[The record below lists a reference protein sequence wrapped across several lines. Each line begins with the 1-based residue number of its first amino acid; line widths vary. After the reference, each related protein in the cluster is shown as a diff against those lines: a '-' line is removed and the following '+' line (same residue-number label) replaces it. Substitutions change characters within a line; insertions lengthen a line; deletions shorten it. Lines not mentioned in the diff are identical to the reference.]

1 MNAAQNFQK
10 NTRKALR
17 DDSEM
22 EVIRA
27 KKGKRNKPART
38 GRAEWVP
45 LTTEGTGR
53 PNRKTH
59 FSQENY

>member
-10 NTRKALR
+10 NPRKTLR

-22 EVIRA
+22 DAIRA
-27 KKGKRNKPART
+27 KKGKLNKPSRGGRT
-38 GRAEWVP
+38 EWMPLAAEP
-45 LTTEGTGR
+45 SDR

-59 FSQENY
+59 F

>member
-10 NTRKALR
+10 NARKALR

-27 KKGKRNKPART
+27 KKGKFNKPART
-38 GRAEWVP
+38 QRNEWET
-45 LTTEGTGR
+45 L
-53 PNRKTH
+53 
-59 FSQENY
+59 